1 MDDLLITASL
11 FALCVACALSIARRI
26 INRRNVQR
34 ETKKN
39 KHSLFS
45 DGVSRSHTT
54 AHLDS
59 QSVKTR
65 LPLRTKRTGQTAEKS
80 AGPRIDTALALEILA
95 AQLDSGLGLHQALTA
110 LADALP
116 GTPPP
121 TQRKRKQR
129 SENAAP
135 SQPQGTPGRLR
146 TICAALTLGADW
158 DTAWAPHTTDPLL
171 GELGRIL
178 APGYASG
185 APSATLLR
193 HQADAHRTGNR
204 RAAER
209 AAGKLSVALV
219 LPLGLCSLPA
229 FICLSI
235 IPILVSL
242 LPTLAG

>member
-11 FALCVACALSIARRI
+11 FALCAACALSIARRI

-45 DGVSRSHTT
+45 AGVSRSHTT

-65 LPLRTKRTGQTAEKS
+65 LPLLTKRTGQTAAKS

-116 GTPPP
+116 DTPPQ
-121 TQRKRKQR
+121 T
-129 SENAAP
+129 
-135 SQPQGTPGRLR
+135 QGTPGRLR
-146 TICAALTLGADW
+146 SICAALTLGADW

>member
-1 MDDLLITASL
+1 MDDLLITVSL
-11 FALCVACALSIARRI
+11 FALCAACALSIAHRI

-45 DGVSRSHTT
+45 DRVSRSHTT

-65 LPLRTKRTGQTAEKS
+65 LPLLTQRTQQTAAKS
-80 AGPRIDTALALEILA
+80 AGPRIDT
-95 AQLDSGLGLHQALTA
+95 
-110 LADALP
+110 
-116 GTPPP
+116 PP
-121 TQRKRKQR
+121 TQRKRKKR
-129 SENAAP
+129 SENTAP

-146 TICAALTLGADW
+146 SICAALTLGADW

>member
-1 MDDLLITASL
+1 MA
-11 FALCVACALSIARRI
+11 A
-26 INRRNVQR
+26 
-34 ETKKN
+34 
-39 KHSLFS
+39 
-45 DGVSRSHTT
+45 
-54 AHLDS
+54 
-59 QSVKTR
+59 
-65 LPLRTKRTGQTAEKS
+65 KS

-121 TQRKRKQR
+121 TQRKRKKR

-146 TICAALTLGADW
+146 SICAALTLGADW

>member
-1 MDDLLITASL
+1 M
-11 FALCVACALSIARRI
+11 
-26 INRRNVQR
+26 
-34 ETKKN
+34 
-39 KHSLFS
+39 
-45 DGVSRSHTT
+45 
-54 AHLDS
+54 
-59 QSVKTR
+59 
-65 LPLRTKRTGQTAEKS
+65 
-80 AGPRIDTALALEILA
+80 
-95 AQLDSGLGLHQALTA
+95 
-110 LADALP
+110 
-116 GTPPP
+116 
-121 TQRKRKQR
+121 
-129 SENAAP
+129 
-135 SQPQGTPGRLR
+135 
-146 TICAALTLGADW
+146 GADW
-158 DTAWAPHTTDPLL
+158 DAAWAPHTTDPLL